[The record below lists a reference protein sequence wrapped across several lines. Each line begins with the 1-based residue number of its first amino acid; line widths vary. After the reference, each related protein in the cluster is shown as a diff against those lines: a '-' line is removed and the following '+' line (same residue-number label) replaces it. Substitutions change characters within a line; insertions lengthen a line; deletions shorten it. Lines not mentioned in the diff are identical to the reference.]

1 LHFIVGK
8 SAKQFE
14 TELNSGEQ
22 CQTMPSGNLVIVV
35 SFSKTFNIL
44 RIRALFSQVIT
55 LKYCRIFITPIMSY
69 GNGTLITRA
78 KRILKT
84 ISSEAF
90 AKLFR

>member
-1 LHFIVGK
+1 
-8 SAKQFE
+8 
-14 TELNSGEQ
+14 
-22 CQTMPSGNLVIVV
+22 MPSGNLVIVV

-44 RIRALFSQVIT
+44 RRRALLSEVIT
-55 LKYCRIFITPIMSY
+55 LKYCRIFITPMMSY